1 MRQVHSSTVHVLSN
15 EDIKEFIEKEGD
27 AIITSKTNT
36 AIGVFTADCVPVI
49 VVDDIKGVVAVVH
62 SGWRGTI
69 SSITKKTIETMN
81 RKFNTDYRD
90 VKVYVGPHIR
100 KCCYEVSQELKETFL
115 EETGIPEDV
124 LFDGRRL
131 SLEEC
136 ILKDIREIGVLEE
149 NIYTLNLCTYCN
161 EDIRL
166 HSYRK
171 SNGGYKVITANNGLD
186 ALKKVKENKP
196 DLLLLDLMLPGMDG
210 LDVCKEIKRDKETS
224 KTSIIML
231 TAKSEELDKILGLE
245 LGADDYITK
254 PFSIRELL
262 ARVKAVL
269 RRSSSDE
276 ISEEI
281 YEIGR
286 LKVDFERHEVLINN
300 EKVELTLKEFELLEI
315 LIKNKGK
322 ILRRETLLDKVW
334 GYEYIG
340 ETRTVDVHIRY
351 LRKKVEDD
359 DKNPKFIETI
369 RGVGYR
375 FNPVE

>member
-1 MRQVHSSTVHVLSN
+1 MTR
-15 EDIKEFIEKEGD
+15 EK
-27 AIITSKTNT
+27 ILI
-36 AIGVFTADCVPVI
+36 
-49 VVDDIKGVVAVVH
+49 VDDEEHIVELLDFNLKN
-62 SGWRGTI
+62 SG
-69 SSITKKTIETMN
+69 
-81 RKFNTDYRD
+81 Y
-90 VKVYVGPHIR
+90 
-100 KCCYEVSQELKETFL
+100 ETFIATDGIEAVSIAK
-115 EETGIPEDV
+115 EEKP
-124 LFDGRRL
+124 
-131 SLEEC
+131 
-136 ILKDIREIGVLEE
+136 
-149 NIYTLNLCTYCN
+149 NL
-161 EDIRL
+161 I
-166 HSYRK
+166 
-171 SNGGYKVITANNGLD
+171 
-186 ALKKVKENKP
+186 
-196 DLLLLDLMLPGMDG
+196 LLDLMIPGMDG
-210 LDVCKEIKRDKETS
+210 FDVCKEIKKDKEM
-224 KTSIIML
+224 KNTSIIML

-351 LRKKVEDD
+351 LRKKIEDD